1 MALGNDRASSSSA
14 LADLL
19 PVLLLLARW
28 LRLRALQLQRA
39 CDFARNDLDVLRNF
53 TDTASSRPSPASAQD
68 LEQMFAA
75 GFESSGRDMQAAV
88 EFVGTAASN
97 AAGHLGC
104 IQGLAR
110 CCCGEHS
117 EAAGA
122 MQQLRSRSLDMWG
135 EASTVCSTLSYALLL
150 PDALLAQGRT
160 LAPSPGPTFGD
171 SSSSD
176 AEHERCRAQ
185 FAAATSCEQLWHVLC
200 SYGALQQLPQDALQ
214 LSEQLL
220 AGLPVGWCCN
230 NPGCSNSDGPSERAL
245 VARRGCVCSG
255 CRTARWVANCVV

>member
-28 LRLRALQLQRA
+28 LRVRALQLQRA

-122 MQQLRSRSLDMWG
+122 MQQLR
-135 EASTVCSTLSYALLL
+135 
-150 PDALLAQGRT
+150 
-160 LAPSPGPTFGD
+160 
-171 SSSSD
+171 
-176 AEHERCRAQ
+176 
-185 FAAATSCEQLWHVLC
+185 
-200 SYGALQQLPQDALQ
+200 
-214 LSEQLL
+214 
-220 AGLPVGWCCN
+220 
-230 NPGCSNSDGPSERAL
+230 
-245 VARRGCVCSG
+245 
-255 CRTARWVANCVV
+255 